1 MLKANGHDDRPVTM
15 LYALPDHE
23 VMENLLPGIRDRYL
37 PPDHAVE
44 RIMSQSGLIP
54 VAVNPQGNGLV
65 YFADIGDT
73 PLLEW
78 KYIYTIERLSQ
89 ENGVGEIFSTDLD
102 ILQRDDLVFDYV
114 PIKGLVFHVSR
125 CGSTLFT
132 KALARSPRNLVINQG
147 GPLQEGFWAAITDRW
162 QHPPEINERNIRM
175 LQNLVRLMARRRRPE
190 NELGFVK
197 FISWNVIYVDLICA
211 AFPEASALYLYRDP
225 VEVIANVLQETTA
238 VLRSKGDLLAREL
251 TRLPPQDTAYMSNFE
266 FLAYCY
272 ANYFNVV
279 LNKSEATGLHLV
291 NYKQLK
297 HMDAFADIL
306 ARGFH
311 LKPDELE
318 LARMEKQYLYYSK
331 DDTDTTL
338 FTGDI
343 DTMLDILPADDKQL
357 IKRVCH
363 DALARLDASEWNL
376 YRSGALSSL

>member
-1 MLKANGHDDRPVTM
+1 MPTAKNQDDRNVTM

-37 PPDHAVE
+37 TTDQAVE
-44 RIMSQSGLIP
+44 RILNQPGVVP
-54 VAVNPQGNGLV
+54 VAVNPLGKGLV

-78 KYIYTIERLSQ
+78 KYIYTIERLAQ

-102 ILQRDDLVFDYV
+102 ILLRDDLVFDYV

-147 GPLQEGFWAAITDRW
+147 GPLQEGFWAAITDQWR
-162 QHPPEINERNIRM
+162 HPPEINEPNIRM
-175 LQNLVRLMARRRRPE
+175 LQNLVRLMARRRRAE
-190 NELGFVK
+190 HEHGFVK
-197 FISWNVIYVDLICA
+197 FISWNIIYVDLICA
-211 AFPEASALYLYRDP
+211 AFPEASALYLYRNP

-238 VLRSKGDLLAREL
+238 VLRSKGDLLARAL
-251 TRLPPQDTAYMSNFE
+251 TGLRPQDTVNMSNFE
-266 FLAYCY
+266 FLAHCY

-279 LNKSEATGLHLV
+279 LNESAATGLRLV
-291 NYKQLK
+291 NYEQLK
-297 HMDAFADIL
+297 HMDAFADIMQ
-306 ARGFH
+306 RGFS
-311 LKPDELE
+311 LRPDKLE
-318 LARMEKQYLYYSK
+318 LARMQKQYRYYSK

-343 DTMLDILPADDKQL
+343 DNMLDILPACDKQL
-357 IKRVCH
+357 IKRVCNEG
-363 DALARLDASEWNL
+363 LTGLDASERNL
-376 YRSGALSSL
+376 YRTV

>member
-1 MLKANGHDDRPVTM
+1 MPTEKCLDDRTVTM

-37 PPDHAVE
+37 SSDQAVE
-44 RIMSQSGLIP
+44 RILNHPGMVP
-54 VAVNPQGNGLV
+54 VAVNPLGNGLV

-78 KYIYTIERLSQ
+78 KYIYTIERLAQ

-102 ILQRDDLVFDYV
+102 ILLRDDLVFDYV

-147 GPLQEGFWAAITDRW
+147 GPLQEGFWAAITDQWR
-162 QHPPEINERNIRM
+162 HPPEINERNIRM

-190 NELGFVK
+190 HEHGFVK
-197 FISWNVIYVDLICA
+197 FISWNIIYVDLICA
-211 AFPEASALYLYRDP
+211 AFPEASALYLYRNP

-238 VLRSKGDLLAREL
+238 VLRSKGDLHARAL
-251 TRLPPQDTAYMSNFE
+251 TGLQPQDTVNMSNFE
-266 FLAYCY
+266 FLAHCY

-279 LNKSEATGLHLV
+279 LNKSATTGLHLV
-291 NYKQLK
+291 NYEQLK
-297 HMDAFADIL
+297 HLDAFADIL
-306 ARGFH
+306 QRGFK
-311 LKPDELE
+311 LEPDKLE
-318 LARMEKQYLYYSK
+318 LARMQKQYRYYSK

-343 DTMLDILPADDKQL
+343 DNMLDILPACDKQL
-357 IKRVCH
+357 IKRVCNEG
-363 DALARLDASEWNL
+363 LTGLDASDRNL
-376 YRSGALSSL
+376 FQTG